1 MNLLTAGMI
10 GSGVIRTTGQAWSD
24 ATADGKLT
32 VVEGFGLIKSGLSAT
47 PYLNKTILHFDTAHG
62 RLGYVRTEAIAV
74 GNALTPLLGLVPGVN
89 YHEAMQAAYGITA
102 AMSSA
107 LYDALKDGILT
118 LGELLDAIEDAL
130 RASPWGQKT
139 LAHINPH
146 DNIAL
151 TAFAATNLLAMTA
164 TGLLALIKGN

>member
-118 LGELLDAIEDAL
+118 LGELLDSSHPARGRGGGSGRCRRRWL
-130 RASPWGQKT
+130 
-139 LAHINPH
+139 LYAHSRGGHVRCQN
-146 DNIAL
+146 A
-151 TAFAATNLLAMTA
+151 
-164 TGLLALIKGN
+164 GSSC